1 MYMPKNVIVKIIPNI
16 LSNKNGLL
24 IAQIIPMKIII
35 ILIIVTIEY
44 LIVLGTLGLF
54 IKSAKNGSTW

>member
-1 MYMPKNVIVKIIPNI
+1 MPKNVIVKIIPNI